1 MLQATND
8 LFSVILD
15 CFLPILKFHING
27 IIYNVPFESDFF
39 HVLAIFEQFFLIS
52 NNYNSLS
59 IIFPSGRKHMCVFKI
74 TTKAKMTNIWNYYI

>member
-52 NNYNSLS
+52 IIIHSQLFSLVEES
-59 IIFPSGRKHMCVFKI
+59 ICVYSK
-74 TTKAKMTNIWNYYI
+74 